1 MSPMTA
7 NDIDRLDARAVI
19 ERWQLKRL
27 GNQEST
33 QKGYAS
39 VLRRFEAWC
48 LRHGAV
54 ACPATSSTVDAFLSH
69 IGCEN
74 VGSRY
79 NVRKSIAAGH
89 VFVAIIRN
97 AFPINVLNDIKGLPE
112 VCTVFCATANQVE
125 VLVAETSLGRGV
137 IGVVDGQTPVGVEN
151 DKHVRD
157 RKEFLRRIG
166 YKL

>member
-1 MSPMTA
+1 MEIRSVV
-7 NDIDRLDARAVI
+7 IDRPDDTNVI
-19 ERWQLKRL
+19 IGQTHFMKSAEDL
-27 GNQEST
+27 
-33 QKGYAS
+33 Y
-39 VLRRFEAWC
+39 EA
-48 LRHGAV
+48 LAGAV
-54 ACPATSSTVDAFLSH
+54 PDIEFGVAF
-69 IGCEN
+69 CEA
-74 VGSRY
+74 SQERL
-79 NVRKSIAAGH
+79 VRREGNDEGLTGLAAENALNIAAGH

-125 VLVAETSLGRGV
+125 VLVAETSRGRGV

-151 DKHVRD
+151 DRHVRD